1 MPATHYKTPV
11 VSQRSFNSAKNE
23 AFIPAAHMLYQQF
36 LSAGAIAPQS
46 QLLQKITT
54 VSQTASFPLLTQILS
69 QAAVT
74 ATAVANAMAI
84 AAQ

>member
-1 MPATHYKTPV
+1 
-11 VSQRSFNSAKNE
+11 
-23 AFIPAAHMLYQQF
+23 
-36 LSAGAIAPQS
+36 